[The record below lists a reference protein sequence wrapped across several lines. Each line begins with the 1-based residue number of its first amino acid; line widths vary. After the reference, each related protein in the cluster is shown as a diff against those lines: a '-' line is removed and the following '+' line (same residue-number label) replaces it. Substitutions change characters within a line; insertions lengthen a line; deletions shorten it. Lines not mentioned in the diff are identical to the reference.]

1 MSITINSHPVEDRQ
15 VAKNDEL
22 SSKRTPGFIGTT
34 WRSILVAAGYVFS
47 LVASGVVTSLLGF
60 ELATSESGIILLLTF
75 IAGFMLAFFIGPLAV
90 KMAGSRWRQATVW
103 FSVVFF
109 NMGSVAIEG
118 AYFAPELVPMPLPI
132 LFIQQVLA
140 STVVAVLVTLLF
152 SRPATS
158 PSIRDSLRLRPWNS
172 WVWRFLASC
181 LTYLLAYFAFG
192 ALNYSL
198 VTQPFY
204 ETHTGGLN
212 VPPPELVLSV
222 EALRAPLIILSIGF
236 FVISFAATQRRLA
249 LTTGIL
255 LFWVGGLVPLVLQV
269 GTLPAPLLLASGV
282 EIFFQNTLTGVVAA
296 GLLHPPFSVP
306 QRTASPQHTSTR

>member
-1 MSITINSHPVEDRQ
+1 MSVTINSHPVEDRQ
-15 VAKNDEL
+15 TAQNNGLTSNPIPGLIGSIWRAFIVA
-22 SSKRTPGFIGTT
+22 
-34 WRSILVAAGYVFS
+34 VGYVFS
-47 LVASGVVTSLLGF
+47 LGASGLIAIVLGF
-60 ELATSESGIILLLTF
+60 EITSTSGSEVILLLTF
-75 IAGFMLAFFIGPLAV
+75 ITGFMLAIFIGPLAV
-90 KMAGSRWRQATVW
+90 RMAGSRGRQATVW

-152 SRPATS
+152 SRPATF

-192 ALNYSL
+192 ALNYRL

-222 EALRAPLIILSIGF
+222 EALRAPLIILSIGL
-236 FVISFAATQRRLA
+236 FVFSFAVTQRRLA

-296 GLLHPPFSVP
+296 GLLHPPQSVI
-306 QRTASPQHTSTR
+306 T